1 MFTMYILLCATLRYP
16 NLTFRIFFP
25 LKINDSERN
34 RVCMGGGLSREFES
48 DSAVQAQGR
57 DMHSDLLPHAA
68 AGRARVPRQG
78 SRRTRQ

>member
-1 MFTMYILLCATLRYP
+1 
-16 NLTFRIFFP
+16 
-25 LKINDSERN
+25 
-34 RVCMGGGLSREFES
+34 MGGGLSREFES